1 MVTHGSEK
9 VNDNNYFSTLLL
21 LVISAWKK
29 VMLEAKEGEYRC
41 NISLDYIILFTS
53 PQFFVAGISAN
64 FYICYL
70 KYERKL
76 LCKAGYCTGI
86 FSFPLLSCH
95 SYDTRLKSVPNP

>member
-9 VNDNNYFSTLLL
+9 VNDNYYFSTLLL
-21 LVISAWKK
+21 LVISVWKK

-64 FYICYL
+64 FCICY
-70 KYERKL
+70 
-76 LCKAGYCTGI
+76 
-86 FSFPLLSCH
+86 
-95 SYDTRLKSVPNP
+95 

>member
-64 FYICYL
+64 SVFVIRNMKENSYIRQVTAQESFL
-70 KYERKL
+70 F
-76 LCKAGYCTGI
+76 LC
-86 FSFPLLSCH
+86 
-95 SYDTRLKSVPNP
+95 